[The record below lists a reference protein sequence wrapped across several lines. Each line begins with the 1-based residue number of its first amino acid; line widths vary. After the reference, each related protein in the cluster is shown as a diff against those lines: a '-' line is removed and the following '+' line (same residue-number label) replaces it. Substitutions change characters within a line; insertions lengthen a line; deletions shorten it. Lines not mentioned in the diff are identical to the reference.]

1 MRAADARSRCTIALL
16 AALVTLALPA
26 PAQQRVDKEG
36 AGAVVKGAN
45 GLPDLQRGK
54 MAAAAG
60 RIDDAERDLV
70 PLAERGYVDAE
81 LALGRL
87 YSHQQTKD
95 ANAKAIRWLRV
106 AAEKTPEAEV
116 PLARALVRSGGAKDL
131 SDAERLFGKGWNERQ
146 DPDALGGWLELYAAY
161 PAYDRQHRAAELA
174 ADAEKLDQAPTT
186 TAVIRW
192 YRSTQDD
199 KDHAARLLA
208 LCRKSLDLVPECY
221 VDLVRDA
228 RARNDKNAMANL
240 THAAMSQFGQDR
252 VPFNVAAGIARA
264 LVSTPND
271 DEPEAAPVLVS
282 DVPEV
287 DAEELAPAARTG
299 GVSGAVSATR
309 TCAQDPITIASAAAP
324 AATTPATP
332 GAATSALLAP
342 AAATPPA
349 PTTPTA
355 ASNAPATKPAAQAP
369 PPDANAEPE
378 LANAI
383 VEKLGGGDP
392 QARVE
397 AAGVVVRY
405 PFLAPEFDVV
415 AALDAG
421 RKANVADATLFSGE
435 LYLYGQRATRDPKA
449 ALAYLEQAAKS
460 PDTALE
466 AHYFL
471 GRLYQYGYLDEV
483 DPKKA
488 EAELLSA
495 ARQGYIPADGALA
508 RLYASARGTCANH
521 VYAYVFAE
529 LGVRGG
535 TDVMRALR
543 DQLKAA
549 LTPEDLA
556 SAQQL
561 LRREQAARSANAPS
575 TDLAE
580 NDTNGGGQQ

>member
-1 MRAADARSRCTIALL
+1 MLATIVVAASPLR
-16 AALVTLALPA
+16 
-26 PAQQRVDKEG
+26 AQQRVDKEG
-36 AGAVVKGAN
+36 VGAVVKGAN

-87 YSHQQTKD
+87 YAHQQTKD
-95 ANAKAIRWLRV
+95 TNEKAIRWLRA
-106 AAEKTPEAEV
+106 AAEKTPDAEV
-116 PLARALVRSGGAKDL
+116 PLARSLVRAGGAKNL
-131 SDAERLFGKGWNERQ
+131 VEAERLFEKGWTARQ
-146 DPDALGGWLELYAAY
+146 DPEALGGWLELYAAY
-161 PAYDRQHRAAELA
+161 PAYDRQHRAAQLA
-174 ADAEKLDQAPTT
+174 ADAEKLDQPPTT
-186 TAVIRW
+186 AAVIRW

-208 LCRKSLDLVPECY
+208 LCKKSLDLVPECY

-228 RARNDKNAMANL
+228 RAKNDKETMTKL

-264 LVSTPND
+264 LVATPND
-271 DEPEAAPVLVS
+271 DEPAAAPVLVS

-287 DAEELAPAARTG
+287 DAGELTPAARTG

-309 TCAQDPITIASAAAP
+309 TCAQDPINIAS
-324 AATTPATP
+324 ATTPA
-332 GAATSALLAP
+332 ATAIAP
-342 AAATPPA
+342 AAPGNDAPAQVAPTATSTAPAAKPA
-349 PTTPTA
+349 P
-355 ASNAPATKPAAQAP
+355 QAP
-369 PPDANAEPE
+369 PPEANAEPE

-383 VEKLGGGDP
+383 VAKLGTGDAE
-392 QARVE
+392 ARVE

-405 PFLAPEFDVV
+405 PFLSPELDVV

-435 LYLYGQRATRDPKA
+435 LYLYGQRATRDPRT
-449 ALAYLEQAAKS
+449 ALGYLEEAAKN

-483 DPKKA
+483 DPQKA
-488 EAELLSA
+488 RGELLEA
-495 ARQGYIPADGALA
+495 ARQGYVPADGALA
-508 RLYASARGTCANH
+508 RLYASAKGTCANR

-535 TDVMRALR
+535 TDVMRMLR

-549 LTPEDLA
+549 LTPGDRA
-556 SAQQL
+556 SAEQL
-561 LRREQAARSANAPS
+561 LRREQATRSANAPG
-575 TDLAE
+575 TDIAQA
-580 NDTNGGGQQ
+580 DSNGGQP